1 MRVLLHCRRVFLSK
15 WSTAVALSIAFI
27 SISLM
32 TMTYG
37 KFTLYSN
44 GKDGQ
49 RRASHGTEVNSR
61 QISQVIFQHFHS
73 TKPNSTPNNNAR
85 NLSEEDNSNL
95 PEGKS
100 RNIFNENFRN
110 ISRNTLKERESVENI
125 TSRKY
130 GLPGV
135 SDEGKIRVRTEDQ
148 GVVDSRSTT
157 SISSSLRVSST
168 FVVIMAQWRFGSSI
182 IGELFNQNPNIF
194 FLFEPLWL
202 LDKIRNERRL
212 PFSPFPRELYEYSTK
227 TLRDIA
233 ACNVT
238 EEFVRLTNPWG
249 GLINNRAICQ
259 ATGEI
264 TQCKFR
270 SSDMVNNLCTSYNG
284 IMATKIIRA
293 DLGNIKP
300 LVVEDKVNVKVIHLV
315 RDPRGSAASRIH
327 YYFEEWSD
335 LVRAHEAEF
344 QTRGRLAPLGLTN
357 STERIKDCIPTM
369 CKWMRETLKEAKT
382 MPDWL
387 RGRYHLLR
395 YEDFAAA
402 PLNTTEDLYRF
413 VGLPLP
419 QSVREWVRNN
429 SQAKD
434 SDPGTFSVHKNS
446 RKTAQ
451 KWMKDLRE
459 LEIEQVEHDCG
470 DVMEDLGYQR
480 FATLKLAQP

>member
-1 MRVLLHCRRVFLSK
+1 MRVLLHCRRVFLAK
-15 WSTAVALSIAFI
+15 WSIGVALSIAFI
-27 SISLM
+27 YISLM
-32 TMTYG
+32 TMNYG

-44 GKDGQ
+44 GKDNP

-61 QISQVIFQHFHS
+61 QISQIIFQHFHRK
-73 TKPNSTPNNNAR
+73 KPSSTPNNIAR
-85 NLSEEDNSNL
+85 NLSKEDNSKL

-100 RNIFNENFRN
+100 QNISNENFRN
-110 ISRNTLKERESVENI
+110 ILEERESVENI
-125 TSRKY
+125 TSRKS

-135 SDEGKIRVRTEDQ
+135 SDEGKISVRTDDQ
-148 GVVDSRSTT
+148 GVVESRSTT

-168 FVVIMAQWRFGSSI
+168 FVVILAQWRFGSSI
-182 IGELFNQNPNIF
+182 IGELFNQSPNIF

-202 LDKIRNERRL
+202 VDKIRNKREL
-212 PFSPFPRELYEYSTK
+212 PFSPFPRELHEYSTR

-233 ACNVT
+233 ACNVSQ
-238 EEFVRLTNPWG
+238 EFVRLTNPWG

-259 ATGEI
+259 ATGKI
-264 TQCKFR
+264 NQCKFR
-270 SSDMVNNLCTSYNG
+270 SSDMVNNLCTTYNG
-284 IMATKIIRA
+284 IMATKVIRA

-344 QTRGRLAPLGLTN
+344 QKKGRLAPLGLTN
-357 STERIKDCIPTM
+357 STERIKDSIPTM
-369 CKWMRETLKEAKT
+369 CKWMRETREEAKT

-387 RGRYHLLR
+387 RGRYYLLR

-402 PLNTTEDLYRF
+402 PLNTTEDLYQF

-429 SQAKD
+429 SQAKH

-459 LEIEQVEHDCG
+459 LEIKQVEHDCG

-480 FATLKLAQP
+480 YATLKLAQT